1 MKKWCEI
8 LLISLTRTLI
18 LYLLVVFSL
27 RIMGKRQIGELQ
39 PSELV
44 VAIMISDLVSVPMGD
59 NAIPLLYGIV
69 PMFTLVFAET
79 FLSYLCMKSSRIR
92 ILATSKPAYI
102 INNGIL
108 NQKEMKKARYSIADL
123 MEELRMLNIYNIS
136 DVHCALLETNG
147 KISVITKENTDSVG
161 YVLVCDGEVQKN
173 ILNNSPYDLE
183 SLKSFINNV
192 DIRDIFLLSVDK
204 NENVYCCLKER

>member
-1 MKKWCEI
+1 
-8 LLISLTRTLI
+8 
-18 LYLLVVFSL
+18 
-27 RIMGKRQIGELQ
+27 
-39 PSELV
+39 
-44 VAIMISDLVSVPMGD
+44 MGD

-102 INNGIL
+102 INNGVL

-123 MEELRMLNIYNIS
+123 MEELRMLNVYNIS

-147 KISVITKENTDSVG
+147 KISVITKDNTDNIG
-161 YVLVCDGEVQKN
+161 YVLICDGEVQNN
-173 ILNNSPYDLE
+173 ILKNSPYT
-183 SLKSFINNV
+183 SGHLKKFINNIDV
-192 DIRDIFLLSVDK
+192 KDIFLLSVDSD
-204 NENVYCCLKER
+204 ENVYCCLKER

>member
-1 MKKWCEI
+1 MWCEK

-44 VAIMISDLVSVPMGD
+44 VAIMISDLVSVPMSD

-69 PMFTLVFAET
+69 PMFTLVFSET

-92 ILATSKPAYI
+92 VLATSKPAYI

-147 KISVITKENTDSVG
+147 KISVITKDKTDCIG
-161 YVLVCDGEVQKN
+161 YVLVCDGEIQKN
-173 ILNNSPYDLE
+173 ILNNSPYTM
-183 SLKSFINNV
+183 KHINKFIKNIN
-192 DIRDIFLLSVDK
+192 IKDIFLLSVDSD
-204 NENVYCCLKER
+204 ENIYCCLKER

>member
-1 MKKWCEI
+1 MRCEK
-8 LLISLTRTLI
+8 LLISMTRTLV
-18 LYLLVVFSL
+18 LYILVVFSL

-44 VAIMISDLVSVPMGD
+44 VAIMISDLVSVPMSD

-92 ILATSKPAYI
+92 IIATSKPAYI
-102 INNGIL
+102 INNGVL
-108 NQKEMKKARYSIADL
+108 NQKEMKKSRYSIADL
-123 MEELRMLNIYNIS
+123 MEELRMLDVHNIS

-147 KISVITKENTDSVG
+147 KISVITKDKTDSVG
-161 YVLVCDGEVQKN
+161 YMLICDGKVQKN
-173 ILNNSPYDLE
+173 ILENSPYNYKQLQ
-183 SLKSFINNV
+183 KFIGNV
-192 DIRDIFLLSVDK
+192 DVKDIFILSVDG
-204 NENVYCCLKER
+204 NEKVYCCLKER